1 MRKFLLLSLF
11 LLVFTPPGG
20 PFVRTYKAAPLAT
33 VLHDIETHFSLQIL
47 YRSQDVANAPAFTG
61 TINTSDYQV
70 ALRQVLGKRFTFTV
84 NKNMVV
90 IKAVAQPSQP
100 KPPTSPP
107 PKKSKP
113 PVQTD
118 VTSAPSPAD
127 TLVTAG
133 EDSTLKDSV
142 QIKNVEM
149 EPPIIV
155 YSKELSFSPKMDTV
169 PLLLQ
174 AKIPQLPKRTVILPL
189 RYHVFHAA
197 VSVGYGSELMPRLD
211 LRYGYYFHKNWGVGA
226 GVNFAYAAKHDGG
239 SWREEGRIG
248 LPLVVNMRYMLN
260 RKWGI
265 RGSLGA
271 SASFPVAS
279 GPTGTGISGREIDV
293 IPFLEVDAMYPAS
306 AHADCLFGLYAQ
318 LSAIAATPWSVGV
331 HFGVEI
337 GKRGA
342 YASRRKR

>member
-33 VLHDIETHFSLQIL
+33 VLHDIEAHFSLQIL

-100 KPPTSPP
+100 KPSTSPP

-118 VTSAPSPAD
+118 ATSAPSSAD

-142 QIKNVEM
+142 PTTIAEI
-149 EPPIIV
+149 ESPIIV
-155 YSKELSFSPKMDTV
+155 YPKELLLSPKMDTL

-211 LRYGYYFHKNWGVGA
+211 LRYGYYFHINWGVGA

-248 LPLVVNMRYMLN
+248 LPLVVNMRYMLS

-265 RGSLGA
+265 RGTLGA

-279 GPTGTGISGREIDV
+279 GPAGTGISGREIDV
-293 IPFLEVDAMYPAS
+293 IPFLEMDALYPAS
-306 AHADCLFGLYAQ
+306 AHADCIFGLYAQ
-318 LSAIAATPWSVGV
+318 LSAIGAIPWSLGV
-331 HFGVEI
+331 HLGVEI
-337 GKRGA
+337 GKRGT
-342 YASRRKR
+342 YISRRKR